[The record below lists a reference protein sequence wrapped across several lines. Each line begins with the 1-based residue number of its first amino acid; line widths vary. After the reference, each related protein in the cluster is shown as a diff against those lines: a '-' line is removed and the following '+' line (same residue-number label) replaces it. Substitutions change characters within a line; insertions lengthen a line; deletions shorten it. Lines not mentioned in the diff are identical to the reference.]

1 MLLLNN
7 QTLNRWVYPVLITL
21 CCLPGLRAQEE
32 TGQLDFIK
40 FEWSNTVGTT
50 RFNPVHFLQDSRGLM
65 WMATSLGVVSFDG
78 YSFRLFSPGKYQLSS
93 SKIVRLAEDMH
104 GNIWI
109 MGFRNSRI
117 VIDVMNPKTETVVPL
132 HDFLGQEQ
140 PVEIPM
146 RDEYIYVY
154 NIEGKIWVGTLDAG
168 YLYDG
173 QWRQVY
179 QQKNNQRTVGG
190 WCPAKSGFWIF
201 SQENK
206 RIYLENST
214 GDRLDSISDV
224 RYFWLDNTLNLWTNQ
239 ADNNRAFRQLT
250 AEAGRVFINHT
261 DRLPVF
267 RWVSENMI
275 PQSQYVPYRNGYAWR
290 RDQSDLYLSRS
301 DGSGTVIL
309 NREFPEISP
318 TSNFYCD
325 RDGGLW
331 TANLYKIIHLTSSK
345 TTGFKTLMTDK
356 SLDRSIRGMAQIG
369 NQLYVNSYKGDCIV
383 QLDNLSVS
391 RNDIC
396 DGQGLALMP
405 DGNGFWVGGHGGK
418 IAFIEPGRRRT
429 TYPFNRLSDV
439 TSFLHCSTGILAGTS
454 NGLYKINVAGRSVEP
469 TLFLNAGIYH
479 MYRNDRGIW
488 LCTTNGLYLIDEQGS
503 VLAHY
508 LTPGTDLR
516 YDRINYLYE
525 DANGDFW
532 LATNG
537 AGLVRWSVEKGII
550 KNYSESEGL
559 SNNDI
564 HAVYDDGMGYLWLP
578 SNYGLMRLH
587 KDSGRIR
594 VFFKRDGIA
603 DSEFNAQSHYQ
614 AADGRLF
621 FGGVNGITAFYPKDI
636 PLSDDDT
643 PTLRL
648 MEARTFQIKSGNYIN
663 HLGELD
669 EGIPVMVTPEDDYLD
684 IRVSPLVYEDVN
696 QIRYSWKIDG
706 YSDNWIQQ
714 ESPLIRLYN
723 LPYGEYKLKIRY
735 SLQGNTWSKNEIT
748 IPILVKRPFYLAWP
762 FLSFIV
768 LLLLTG
774 AWLTGNWRARNLREA
789 NQKLEAEV
797 QNRTQK
803 IESDKQIIEDQTR
816 ELRSLDEMKS
826 RFFTNI
832 THELRTPLTLILGP
846 LQSLLKSD
854 RLSEKDRNSMLLI
867 QRNAGRLLNLV
878 EELLDLSKMEANK
891 LVLAEKPVQLYLFL
905 ARIMA
910 SFLPY
915 AEHRR
920 VALKLK
926 YNCPNNLALM
936 MDEQKWEKI
945 LNNLLNNALKFTP
958 GGGSITMETDIRE
971 GDLVLTVEDTG
982 TGIHPDD
989 LPYIFDRYYQA
1000 RNAEST
1006 LQGGAGI
1013 GLSLC
1018 REYVKLFGG
1027 DISVQSTVGTGSKFT
1042 LSCPLKPAPDTDPE
1056 MNGNEITFSAAS
1068 EFQQAPAAHNPA
1080 KRTVLLVED
1089 DRDMSDYV
1097 QSILSPDYNLI
1108 TAENGQIALNL
1119 LENNTVD
1126 LILSDLMMPE
1136 MDGMQLLQTVR
1147 ERYLDIPFIMLTARA
1162 DAPDRLHALTLGVDD
1177 YLTKPFQ
1184 VDELTVRLGNLIG
1197 RYDTRKAAQASN
1209 SDSDQSARFDEKW
1222 IRQLEKLVLENISNT
1237 NFLLADLADQ
1247 LNMSKRSLHN
1257 KVVACTGMSP
1267 NQYLTEIRLNRA
1279 RYLMETRAFGT
1290 MAEVCYA
1297 VGFKTP
1303 HYFSKLMKER
1313 FGGETGIV

>member
-1 MLLLNN
+1 
-7 QTLNRWVYPVLITL
+7 
-21 CCLPGLRAQEE
+21 
-32 TGQLDFIK
+32 
-40 FEWSNTVGTT
+40 
-50 RFNPVHFLQDSRGLM
+50 
-65 WMATSLGVVSFDG
+65 
-78 YSFRLFSPGKYQLSS
+78 
-93 SKIVRLAEDMH
+93 
-104 GNIWI
+104 
-109 MGFRNSRI
+109 
-117 VIDVMNPKTETVVPL
+117 
-132 HDFLGQEQ
+132 
-140 PVEIPM
+140 
-146 RDEYIYVY
+146 
-154 NIEGKIWVGTLDAG
+154 
-168 YLYDG
+168 
-173 QWRQVY
+173 
-179 QQKNNQRTVGG
+179 
-190 WCPAKSGFWIF
+190 
-201 SQENK
+201 
-206 RIYLENST
+206 
-214 GDRLDSISDV
+214 
-224 RYFWLDNTLNLWTNQ
+224 
-239 ADNNRAFRQLT
+239 
-250 AEAGRVFINHT
+250 
-261 DRLPVF
+261 
-267 RWVSENMI
+267 
-275 PQSQYVPYRNGYAWR
+275 
-290 RDQSDLYLSRS
+290 
-301 DGSGTVIL
+301 
-309 NREFPEISP
+309 
-318 TSNFYCD
+318 
-325 RDGGLW
+325 
-331 TANLYKIIHLTSSK
+331 
-345 TTGFKTLMTDK
+345 
-356 SLDRSIRGMAQIG
+356 
-369 NQLYVNSYKGDCIV
+369 
-383 QLDNLSVS
+383 
-391 RNDIC
+391 
-396 DGQGLALMP
+396 
-405 DGNGFWVGGHGGK
+405 
-418 IAFIEPGRRRT
+418 
-429 TYPFNRLSDV
+429 
-439 TSFLHCSTGILAGTS
+439 
-454 NGLYKINVAGRSVEP
+454 
-469 TLFLNAGIYH
+469 
-479 MYRNDRGIW
+479 
-488 LCTTNGLYLIDEQGS
+488 
-503 VLAHY
+503 
-508 LTPGTDLR
+508 
-516 YDRINYLYE
+516 
-525 DANGDFW
+525 
-532 LATNG
+532 
-537 AGLVRWSVEKGII
+537 
-550 KNYSESEGL
+550 
-559 SNNDI
+559 
-564 HAVYDDGMGYLWLP
+564 
-578 SNYGLMRLH
+578 
-587 KDSGRIR
+587 
-594 VFFKRDGIA
+594 
-603 DSEFNAQSHYQ
+603 
-614 AADGRLF
+614 
-621 FGGVNGITAFYPKDI
+621 
-636 PLSDDDT
+636 
-643 PTLRL
+643 
-648 MEARTFQIKSGNYIN
+648 
-663 HLGELD
+663 
-669 EGIPVMVTPEDDYLD
+669 
-684 IRVSPLVYEDVN
+684 
-696 QIRYSWKIDG
+696 
-706 YSDNWIQQ
+706 
-714 ESPLIRLYN
+714 
-723 LPYGEYKLKIRY
+723 
-735 SLQGNTWSKNEIT
+735 
-748 IPILVKRPFYLAWP
+748 
-762 FLSFIV
+762 
-768 LLLLTG
+768 
-774 AWLTGNWRARNLREA
+774 LREA

-803 IESDKQIIEDQTR
+803 IESDKQIIEDQAR

-958 GGGSITMETDIRE
+958 GGGSITMETDMRE
-971 GDLVLTVEDTG
+971 GDLVLTVKDTG

-1056 MNGNEITFSAAS
+1056 MNDNEITFSVAS

-1209 SDSDQSARFDEKW
+1209 SDSDQTARFDEKW

-1313 FGGETGIV
+1313 FGGETDIV